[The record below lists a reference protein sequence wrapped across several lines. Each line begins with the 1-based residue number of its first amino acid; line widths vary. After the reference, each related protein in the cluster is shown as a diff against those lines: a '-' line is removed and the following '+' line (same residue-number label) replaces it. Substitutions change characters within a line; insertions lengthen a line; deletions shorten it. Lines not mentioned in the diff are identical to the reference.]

1 MPLEYGKGAYNRTQ
15 GNLPQLDVVNMFVEQ
30 SASQGVIMQSRRP
43 LGEVLEIGSGPI
55 RTTLVRDGVFAGDRF
70 TISGGK
76 AYRGIT
82 ELGDI
87 IGNGVAS
94 IAVRAGEVLFNA
106 GGPIYSF
113 NGTDFIQV
121 TFPDNSNVT
130 KVFYTAGYFLAIEA
144 GTGYM
149 FFSGV
154 NDGRSWDALDFFEVE
169 SEPDAVNDA
178 VTLDGVIAA
187 GGPNSVEF
195 LAPTGNPDLPFTPIQ
210 QRVFEQGVF
219 ATGCMV
225 QDDNTFFFVGGDQ
238 ILYRNGNVPEAI
250 GGDWLTER
258 ISLSSTVRL
267 YLLKDQRHK
276 WVCILLDAE
285 TWAYDITTGETFEL
299 RSYGRSNFRCGP
311 DFGDDETGK
320 IWQFVDYGADNDEGI
335 VERILTAG
343 ERLLEPKSYDSVTI
357 ECEVGT
363 TPFLT
368 GNYTEPTIEF
378 RTSDDGG
385 NTWTDWETD
394 TLGPQGDY
402 RKIVQYNA
410 LGMYSLPGA
419 MFQIRLTDP
428 VGIRVSG
435 FYDNQSVHGRG

>member
-1 MPLEYGKGAYNRTQ
+1 MLEYGKGAYNRTQ

-276 WVCILLDAE
+276 WVCIRLDAE

-410 LGMYSLPGA
+410 LGMFSLPGA

-428 VGIRVSG
+428 APYRVSG

>member
-1 MPLEYGKGAYNRTQ
+1 MLEYGKGAYNRTQ

-43 LGEVLEIGSGPI
+43 LAEVVTVGNGPV
-55 RTTLVRDGVFAGDRF
+55 RASVERDGVFGGARF
-70 TISGGK
+70 SISGGG
-76 AYRGIT
+76 AYYGT
-82 ELGDI
+82 DLLGSVS
-87 IGNGVAS
+87 GEGPAS
-94 IAVRAGEVLFNA
+94 IAVRGSEVLFNA
-106 GGPIYSF
+106 GGPIYSY
-113 NGTDFIQV
+113 NGSDFVQV
-121 TFPDNSNVT
+121 TFPDDSNVT
-130 KVFYTAGYFLAIEA
+130 KVIYTAGYFIAVEA
-144 GTGYM
+144 GTGYL
-149 FFSGV
+149 FFSAV
-154 NDGRSWDALDFFEVE
+154 NDGRTWDALDFFEVE
-169 SEPDAVNDA
+169 SEPDAVYDI
-178 VTLDGVIAA
+178 VTLDGVLVA

-195 LAPTGNPDLPFTPIQ
+195 FAPTGNADLPFSPIQ
-210 QRVFEQGVF
+210 QRVFEQGIY
-219 ATGCMV
+219 AAGCMV
-225 QDDNTFFFVGGDQ
+225 QDDNTFFFVGYDR
-238 ILYRNGNVPEAI
+238 IFYRNGNVPEAI

-276 WVCILLDAE
+276 WVCIRLDSE
-285 TWAYDITTGETFEL
+285 TWAYDLTTGEVFEL
-299 RSYGRSNFRCGP
+299 RSYGRTNFRCGP

-320 IWQFVDYGADNDEGI
+320 IWQFVDYGTDNDEGI
-335 VERILTAG
+335 VERLLTAG
-343 ERLLEPKSYDSVTI
+343 ERLLDPKSYDSVTV

-368 GNYTEPTIEF
+368 GTYTDPTLEF

-385 NTWTDWETD
+385 NIWSDWESD
-394 TLGPQGDY
+394 TIGPQGDY

-428 VGIRVSG
+428 VGFRVSG